1 MFLSSAQLLQS
12 PVCRCNAPMTESSL
26 TEQFALLLLSKPDT
40 TSGGYCLVLVC
51 FTSSAVEQML
61 RDEKNVFVAA
71 SVTGVRSLFL
81 FFFCLFLFKFLPTKI
96 YFTSET
102 IGGDVSNVSV

>member
-40 TSGGYCLVLVC
+40 TSGGYCLVLVF

-81 FFFCLFLFKFLPTKI
+81 FKFSPTKI
-96 YFTSET
+96 ILHIRDDRWRCF
-102 IGGDVSNVSV
+102 

>member
-1 MFLSSAQLLQS
+1 
-12 PVCRCNAPMTESSL
+12 
-26 TEQFALLLLSKPDT
+26 
-40 TSGGYCLVLVC
+40 
-51 FTSSAVEQML
+51 ML

-81 FFFCLFLFKFLPTKI
+81 FKFSPTKI

-102 IGGDVSNVSV
+102 IGGDVSDVSV

>member
-40 TSGGYCLVLVC
+40 TSGGYRLVLVF

-81 FFFCLFLFKFLPTKI
+81 FVCSNFHLQKS

>member
-40 TSGGYCLVLVC
+40 TSGGYRLVLVFLF

-81 FFFCLFLFKFLPTKI
+81 FVCSNFHLQKS